1 MLEIWKSCIALEITL
16 APRNAGFRIGREAL
30 CATPNLKT
38 ESSSLGMICLGVVD
52 VKFIFKRVH
61 IEG

>member
-1 MLEIWKSCIALEITL
+1 MLDSELGVQ
-16 APRNAGFRIGREAL
+16 AG
-30 CATPNLKT
+30 CAAPNLKT